1 VSTERV
7 LVVDDEPGI
16 VAFVKKVLE
25 KEGLRVASAP
35 DGERASALL
44 ERESFH
50 LMITD
55 LKMPGLDGME
65 LLRRARS
72 TQPEMEVIV
81 LTAHGTVET
90 AVEAMKLGAFDYLTK
105 PIGSPDELRLVSAR
119 ALERRRLREEH
130 SRRRIADAA
139 LADLVA
145 VDASMVAIVTQIR
158 KVAPTD
164 ATVLLLGE
172 SGTGKELLARAIHR
186 QSKRSE
192 GPFVAV
198 NCGALAET
206 LLESELFGHEKGAFT
221 GATAVH
227 RGRFEMA
234 DTGTLFLDEV
244 TELKPSLQVKLL
256 RVLQE
261 RTFERVGGTRAIEVD
276 IRLIAASNR
285 DLKRAMAEGRLRDD
299 LYHRLAVFPVSVP
312 PLRERPGDILPIAEH
327 LIARLAIR
335 LGRAGLA
342 LDDAAKRK
350 LSFYDWPGNVRELL
364 NVLER
369 AAILAESSVLSAA
382 DLFGLDGALVSS
394 AASTPALEGTL
405 EELEKDA
412 IQRALTATGG
422 HRKRAAARLG
432 IGLRTLYEKLKQY
445 GIGQS

>member
-1 VSTERV
+1 VSAERV

-16 VAFVKKVLE
+16 VAFVQKVLE
-25 KEGLRVASAP
+25 KEGLRVASAS
-35 DGERASALL
+35 DGAQASALL
-44 ERESFH
+44 DRGSFH

-55 LKMPGLDGME
+55 LKMPNIDGME
-65 LLRRARS
+65 LLRRARIG
-72 TQPEMEVIV
+72 QPEMVVIV

-105 PIGSPDELRLVSAR
+105 PIGSPDELRLLVAR
-119 ALERRRLREEH
+119 ALEIRSLREEH
-130 SRRRIADAA
+130 SRSR
-139 LADLVA
+139 LADGTVAELVA
-145 VDASMVAIVTQIR
+145 VDAAMVAVVTQIR

-186 QSKRSE
+186 QSKRSD
-192 GPFVAV
+192 GPFIAV

-234 DTGTLFLDEV
+234 DGGTLFLDEV

-285 DLKRAMAEGRLRDD
+285 DLKRAMAQGQLRDD
-299 LYHRLAVFPVSVP
+299 LYHRLAVFPVSLP
-312 PLRERPGDILPIAEH
+312 PLRERPDDIIPIAEH
-327 LIARLAIR
+327 LIAGLAIR

-342 LDDAAKRK
+342 LDDTAKHK
-350 LSFYDWPGNVRELL
+350 LCGYDWPGNVRELL

-369 AAILAESSVLSAA
+369 ATILADGSVLSAA
-382 DLFGLDGALVSS
+382 DLFGLDGALVSEAVS
-394 AASTPALEGTL
+394 APPPEGTL
-405 EELEKDA
+405 EELEKEA
-412 IQRALTATGG
+412 IRRALSATGG

-445 GIGQS
+445 GIG